1 MGREPDRRRRFFVH
15 SIQRKYFFLSLVPL
29 IICSFLIIFF
39 LFIPLDLLL
48 FSSGS
53 PEGREIIAR
62 QLRAVGIRVWPAI
75 FLAMLLSGLLS
86 FFVTHRFAGPLY
98 RFQQVAE
105 RIAAGDLPIRVKLRK
120 GDDLP
125 ELEDAMN
132 RALTVL
138 DEIIHEAQRLQRDL
152 VGRLEA
158 LNQQSREGQGPLR
171 REDLTGLIDAA
182 QRMGTILGRLK
193 VSGE

>member
-1 MGREPDRRRRFFVH
+1 MGKQPDRRRRFFIH

-39 LFIPLDLLL
+39 IFIPLDLLF
-48 FSSGS
+48 FSTGS
-53 PEGREIIAR
+53 PEGREIIVR

-75 FLAMLLSGLLS
+75 FLAMLVSGLLS

-105 RIAAGDLPIRVKLRK
+105 RIATGDLSIRVKLRK

-125 ELEDAMN
+125 ELEGAMN
-132 RALTVL
+132 RALTFL
-138 DEIIHEAQRLQRDL
+138 DESVQETQRLQKDL
-152 VGRLEA
+152 MGRLEA
-158 LNQQSREGQGPLR
+158 LNQHGREGPLR
-171 REDLTGLIDAA
+171 REELTGLIDAA
-182 QRMGTILGRLK
+182 QRMGTVLGRLK
-193 VSGE
+193 VSAE